1 VLNHLLPSGSKSTR
15 NVPTIKLTEAPRTL
29 KPQVPKSTQKPTLP
43 LPVAFNTN
51 KWSIANQALAIV
63 ADEVGLDVNDL
74 LPMSSFSD
82 FGVDSLLS
90 LNIASRYREELELEV
105 GPSLCVD
112 CPTVKDLL
120 AFLPGG
126 GGTPNFSDASSTPS
140 TPELDS
146 LSAATSTTD
155 ETEYSLID
163 DEVCGDESNV
173 LATIRL
179 TIAEEI
185 GIPVEELTGVLPFS
199 DVGMDSLLSLTV
211 LGKLREIL
219 DVELDGR
226 LFQDNNSLDEV
237 EAAAITPHGHAPTR
251 DIIKVGSHPSSYRET
266 PRLPQR
272 RSSSL
277 MDLDPQQATHPS
289 PRFHL
294 TW

>member
-43 LPVAFNTN
+43 LPVAFN
-51 KWSIANQALAIV
+51 ANQALAIV
-63 ADEVGLDVNDL
+63 EDEVGLDVNDL

-90 LNIASRYREELELEV
+90 LNIASRYREEFELEV

-199 DVGMDSLLSLTV
+199 DVDGS
-211 LGKLREIL
+211 GKAPR
-219 DVELDGR
+219 
-226 LFQDNNSLDEV
+226 NS
-237 EAAAITPHGHAPTR
+237 GC
-251 DIIKVGSHPSSYRET
+251 
-266 PRLPQR
+266 
-272 RSSSL
+272 
-277 MDLDPQQATHPS
+277 
-289 PRFHL
+289 
-294 TW
+294 